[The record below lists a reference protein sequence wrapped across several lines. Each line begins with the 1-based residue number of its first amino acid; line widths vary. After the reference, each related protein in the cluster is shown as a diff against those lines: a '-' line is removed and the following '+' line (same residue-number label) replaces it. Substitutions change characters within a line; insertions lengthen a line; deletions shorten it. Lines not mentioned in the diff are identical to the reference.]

1 MRAHETKR
9 WSVNAV
15 SEGHAPV
22 QYFCDGR
29 PLTQTSAA
37 TVDNVSPVEH
47 LLIAI
52 AGCFALSCR
61 AVIAKRKL
69 SQVSFEIIASGEKAA
84 APPNRLAQISV
95 GALFRGSI
103 SEPEAVAISE
113 EAKPLCT
120 VSNSFLASP
129 DFIYSSRTIKEYGPP
144 ARDTHPPQV
153 SH

>member
-1 MRAHETKR
+1 
-9 WSVNAV
+9 
-15 SEGHAPV
+15 
-22 QYFCDGR
+22 
-29 PLTQTSAA
+29 
-37 TVDNVSPVEH
+37 
-47 LLIAI
+47 
-52 AGCFALSCR
+52 
-61 AVIAKRKL
+61 VIAKRKL

-95 GALFRGSI
+95 VALFRGSI